1 MGRSTKE
8 QLERIFKDAVCKNW
22 AITMKRAVYPY
33 KDVFNGMSMT
43 GRDLFLGNEGVQTL
57 DIFMKISVL

>member
-1 MGRSTKE
+1 
-8 QLERIFKDAVCKNW
+8 
-22 AITMKRAVYPY
+22 MKRAVYPY